1 MNIKRTKEEIK
12 NTIEAYLLRDEY
24 GEYEIPVIRQ
34 RPILLLGSPGIGK
47 TQIMEQISKECG
59 IGLVAYTITHH
70 TRQSAIGLPFIS
82 RKKYGGQEVAVT
94 EYTMSEI
101 VAAIYDKMEQT
112 GLSEGILFLD
122 EINCV
127 SETLAPAML
136 QFLQCKSFGNH
147 KIPQGWVIVAAG
159 NPPEYNKS
167 VREFDVVTMDRVKKI
182 EVEAD
187 FTVWKEYAYRQG
199 LHGAVISYLNT
210 KKQSFYQMETTV
222 DGRNFATPRGWE
234 DLSNLIKIYE
244 KLGKTVD
251 REVVVQYI
259 QYPKIAKDFAN
270 YLELY
275 YKYRTDYQIEE
286 ILRGRLDEI
295 LLKKVAHAS
304 FDERLSVLGLLISKV
319 NEALKSSVQTER
331 YMEMIFAMLS
341 EYKESVKDE
350 MQELNGQQLLQNVI
364 SKFNLDY
371 KNRKKA
377 ELIRQ
382 EEEKIYLRVIAFLE
396 RLLQMLKME
405 DIRDKGEAFER
416 VKELFEQ
423 EREAFE
429 IGQRETLQIVEYVF
443 DFLEGAF
450 GNSQEM
456 VIFITE
462 LNSNPY
468 SVSFLQAC
476 ECERYYRY
484 NKELLFDEKRKR
496 LLERM
501 NL

>member
-1 MNIKRTKEEIK
+1 
-12 NTIEAYLLRDEY
+12 
-24 GEYEIPVIRQ
+24 
-34 RPILLLGSPGIGK
+34 
-47 TQIMEQISKECG
+47 
-59 IGLVAYTITHH
+59 
-70 TRQSAIGLPFIS
+70 
-82 RKKYGGQEVAVT
+82 
-94 EYTMSEI
+94 
-101 VAAIYDKMEQT
+101 
-112 GLSEGILFLD
+112 
-122 EINCV
+122 
-127 SETLAPAML
+127 
-136 QFLQCKSFGNH
+136 
-147 KIPQGWVIVAAG
+147 
-159 NPPEYNKS
+159 
-167 VREFDVVTMDRVKKI
+167 
-182 EVEAD
+182 
-187 FTVWKEYAYRQG
+187 
-199 LHGAVISYLNT
+199 
-210 KKQSFYQMETTV
+210 METTV

-341 EYKESVKDE
+341 GYKESVKDE

-396 RLLQMLKME
+396 RLLQMLKLE